1 MENKGGRFR
10 KKKINFSIISNSVI
24 RNENLS
30 LKAKGL
36 YCLIQSYITME
47 DFTLYK
53 WFLQSKCKEGERAF
67 DSAWNEL
74 KETGYLKQYK
84 MREGAKTFYYE
95 YELLDEPDD
104 SVDLQN
110 AGLESEPV
118 HVSPST
124 KGRSYNNTI
133 DNNTLPSNTNPIIS
147 ISDVMD
153 QIDFSTFGTADVK
166 QVTEIALLI
175 TEVLNADDEKMIWIS
190 RDDVKAAVVKDRFRM
205 LNKFHVEYVLECL
218 KNNSGKINN
227 IKNYLLTSLYNAPL
241 TINTYYQNKVKENYL

>member
-10 KKKINFSIISNSVI
+10 KKKYNFSIISNSVI

-53 WFLQSKCKEGERAF
+53 WFLQSKCCEGKKAF
-67 DSAWNEL
+67 ESAWQEL
-74 KETGYLKQYK
+74 KKTGYLVQYRMQDAVTKQ
-84 MREGAKTFYYE
+84 FYWE
-95 YELLDEPDD
+95 YELLDEPCTQKGYD
-104 SVDLQN
+104 
-110 AGLESEPV
+110 GLEGEWERDITEKV
-118 HVSPST
+118 
-124 KGRSYNNTI
+124 GDINNTI
-133 DNNTLPSNTNPIIS
+133 DNNTLPSNTNLIIS

-153 QIDFSTFGTADVK
+153 QIDFSTFSTANVK

-175 TEVLNADDEKMIWIS
+175 TEVLNTDDEKMIWVS
-190 RDDVKAAVVKDRFRM
+190 RDDVKAAVVKERFRM
-205 LNKFHVEYVLECL
+205 LNKFHIEYVLECL